1 LLPTFLFSIFGI
13 TFYVRDWGDF
23 RLSVLNDLLCK
34 IASILGPFSMG
45 IRTPTSGGF
54 FPGCQPIQKP
64 WMSFVALGNVSF
76 LSVGLILHI
85 PPNIFSPGFEGFQL
99 FFIFHTKAQRGV
111 ALLCPSVSPLSLTHS
126 LSLFISPLHIVCSD
140 E

>member
-1 LLPTFLFSIFGI
+1 MLPTFLFSIFGI

-64 WMSFVALGNVSF
+64 WMSFVALGNFSF

-85 PPNIFSPGFEGFQL
+85 PPNIFSLP
-99 FFIFHTKAQRGV
+99 
-111 ALLCPSVSPLSLTHS
+111 ALKVFSCFLYSTQKPREESRYSVRLSLLSLS
-126 LSLFISPLHIVCSD
+126 LSLFIFPLHIVCAD